1 MKIKNLVDEVLYE
14 KSSKGLTIFYKIDV
28 SITETQEAEQELENK
43 PVQEPQQPQQQMQPQ
58 QMQQPGMQ
66 QMQPGMGQ
74 MGPEIPANQI
84 QLPPGIGEGTLYEES
99 FVSRVNGKAK
109 VPVDEVDNI
118 QSLEDLLDYL
128 STKVTKNKVPVLDD
142 AISEIIMNMATGGAE
157 SIADLVNRE
166 DKILINIDYGNDIDN
181 SVGFKALKSTGTNTL
196 SLVMK
201 KDGSVLPGPFS
212 IKELN
217 NMIIFYRNSVM
228 AD

>member
-28 SITETQEAEQELENK
+28 SITETQEVEQELENK
-43 PVQEPQQPQQQMQPQ
+43 PVQEPQQQMQLQPQ

-74 MGPEIPANQI
+74 FGPEIPANQI
-84 QLPPGIGEGTLYEES
+84 QLPPGMGEGTLYEES
-99 FVSRVNGKAK
+99 FVSRVSGKAK
-109 VPVDEVDNI
+109 VPTDEVDNI

-181 SVGFKALKSTGTNTL
+181 SVGFKALKSAGTNTL

-201 KDGSVLPGPFS
+201 KDNGVLPGPFS
-212 IKELN
+212 IKEFN
-217 NMIIFYRNSVM
+217 NMVLFYRNSVM
-228 AD
+228 VD

>member
-1 MKIKNLVDEVLYE
+1 MRIKNLVDEVLYE

-43 PVQEPQQPQQQMQPQ
+43 PVQEPPQQQQQPQMQPQ
-58 QMQQPGMQ
+58 QMQQ
-66 QMQPGMGQ
+66 MQPGMMGQ

-84 QLPPGIGEGTLYEES
+84 QLPPGMGEGTLYEET

-109 VPVDEVDNI
+109 VSSDEVDNI

-201 KDGSVLPGPFS
+201 KDSKVLSGPFS

-217 NMIIFYRNSVM
+217 DMIIFYRNSVM
-228 AD
+228 GQR